1 MFCTKCGSEMP
12 DGTEFC
18 TNCGARVGAASPAAA
33 SAEPAPMPAA
43 GMSPVQGAVQKKP
56 HKRAVIIGMCVAGA
70 LVAGGAALAL
80 TGVLGPLGQGNSSQI
95 TVLGSD
101 EGSAEH
107 KDKGSA
113 KEKPAA
119 DEDEAEEPEQT
130 GSSVKVDLNDQ
141 ATYAAAN
148 LFLSNFTEED
158 FGYNKN
164 DPSSLF
170 DVTDGL
176 SAEEQQD
183 MTFFIFNHFLDNGS
197 KRVERGSDIGGKRYG
212 FKIAIDAV
220 HSEMNRLF
228 GTTLSDDEMQFDDN
242 EGKYDEVIQ
251 ALGTRAT
258 VQDGYLYFNEE
269 HGVAKYAVPTI
280 VTAAEDLGNNTY
292 RLTFEAYAAQD
303 YNGTVPTISEVPE
316 SVYGLPADQLKSTIG
331 ADSTPTMTGS
341 AVVTVAAGD
350 TAPSFALQSISYN
363 Y

>member
-12 DGTEFC
+12 DGTDFC
-18 TNCGARVGAASPAAA
+18 TNCGARMGAASPAAA
-33 SAEPAPMPAA
+33 PAEPAPMPAA
-43 GMSPVQGAVQKKP
+43 GMPPVQKKS
-56 HKRAVIIGMCVAGA
+56 HKRAVIVGVCVVGV

-80 TGVLGPLGQGNSSQI
+80 TGVLGPLGQGGSSQV

-119 DEDEAEEPEQT
+119 DEDEADEPEQT

-141 ATYAAAN
+141 AIYAAAN

-164 DPSSLF
+164 DPSALF

-176 SAEEQQD
+176 SAKEQQD

-197 KRVERGSDIGGKRYG
+197 KRVERGSDIDGKRYG
-212 FKIAIDAV
+212 FKIATDAV

-228 GTTLSDDEMQFDDN
+228 GMTLSDDEMQFDDN
-242 EGKYDEVIQ
+242 EGKYDEAIQ

-258 VQDGYLYFNEE
+258 VQDGFLYFNEE

-292 RLTFEAYAAQD
+292 RLSFEAYAARD

-316 SVYGLPADQLKSTIG
+316 SVYGLPVNQLKSTIG

-341 AVVTVAAGD
+341 AVVTVTAGD